1 MELTTL
7 QPPPWVKPQSS
18 YTNNQPTPP
27 GPRHGHWSDRTP
39 NAAFEQAEQEA
50 ERLNLQAWGYG
61 RNGTL
66 AEFKNALQKL
76 PALVSPDSPR
86 LGEDVVSNI
95 LTAPARDGTP
105 IELRVYRS
113 TRAATTLA
121 TLAFKIHGGGWVV
134 GDSSVEE
141 LENRWLGAQPD
152 VVVASV
158 HYRMAPEFP
167 FPTPLNDCW
176 DMLNWCK
183 SNHQDLGIDPEK
195 VVLLGCSAGGNLAAA
210 LAIMARDAGL
220 TGIIGQHLSIPVT
233 CHPKFFNEAHS
244 IHGPMELLSWQQ
256 NRNAA
261 LVDAVRME
269 TFWDLYVGTEPEPD
283 PLHSPLLCP
292 DLKGLPQAM
301 VQVAGYDP
309 LRDEG
314 IEYAEALKAAGV
326 KVVSHVYKGLPH
338 GFYNFLVL
346 EEAHLYY
353 RRVVDFVRRCAKR
366 VEL

>member
-1 MELTTL
+1 MEQTTL
-7 QPPPWVKPQSS
+7 KPPSWVKAQSS

-27 GPRHGHWSDRTP
+27 GLQHGHWSDRAP
-39 NAAFEQAEQEA
+39 NPAFDEAEQEA

-66 AEFKNALQKL
+66 AEFKDALQNL

-86 LGEDVVSNI
+86 LGEDVVSNT
-95 LTAPARDGTP
+95 LTAPARGGTR
-105 IELRVYRS
+105 IELRVYRNPKP
-113 TRAATTLA
+113 APNPA
-121 TLAFKIHGGGWVV
+121 TLAFKMHGGGWVV

-152 VVVASV
+152 VVVVSV

-183 SNHQDLGIDPEK
+183 NNHQGLGIDPEK

-233 CHPKFFNEAHS
+233 CHPKFFEETNS
-244 IHGPMELLSWQQ
+244 IRGPLELLSWQQ
-256 NRNAA
+256 NRSAP

-269 TFWDLYVGTEPEPD
+269 TFWDLYVGTEPGPD
-283 PLHSPLLCP
+283 PLHSPLLCSN
-292 DLKGLPQAM
+292 LKGLPKALI
-301 VQVAGYDP
+301 QVAGYDP

-314 IEYAEALKAAGV
+314 IEYAGALKAAGV
-326 KVVSHVYKGLPH
+326 EVDLHIYQGLPH
-338 GFYNFLVL
+338 GFYNFLML
-346 EEAHLYY
+346 EEADLYY
-353 RRVVDFVRRCAKR
+353 RRVVEFVQRCVR
-366 VEL
+366 GVEQ